1 MFKMRREF
9 AFLKRE
15 ISQFS
20 NQYVIIKCFINACFS
35 LLIVFQSTGT
45 DILQTAI
52 FAVAL
57 LFLSCDER

>member
-52 FAVAL
+52 FAVTL